1 MEDVLAEVTNI
12 ILGNSLKEF
21 PGLEE
26 LVIIDTPISI
36 SSDEV
41 LVKYLKA
48 QIWICKMQTEL
59 GNLSL
64 SLVIPEGITDISE

>member
-12 ILGNSLKEF
+12 ILGNSLKKF

-26 LVIIDTPISI
+26 LVIIDPPISI

-41 LVKYLKA
+41 LVKHLKA
-48 QIWICKMQTEL
+48 QIWICKMKTEL
-59 GNLSL
+59 GDLSL
-64 SLVIPEGITDISE
+64 SLVIPRDIIDIGE